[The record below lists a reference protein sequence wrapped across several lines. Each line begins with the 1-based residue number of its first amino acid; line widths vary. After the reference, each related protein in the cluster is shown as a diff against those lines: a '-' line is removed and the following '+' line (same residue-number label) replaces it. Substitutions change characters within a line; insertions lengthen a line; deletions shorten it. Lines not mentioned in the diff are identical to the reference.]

1 MSTGGGSTTTPINE
15 TTTSGPWSALQPYIN
30 QGYQEVAK
38 LYSQGPQKYTPWS
51 QVAGLSEGQQAAMR
65 GVQEYV
71 NNPALQASMAG
82 AQGQIGNLLNPG
94 SNPYA
99 GVAGTAQG
107 QALNYLANNNMMDPS
122 QGLNRMMYQNTQDP
136 SLQAALGRG
145 GNASV
150 GISDQIRSQ
159 LQGQGGIAGSIADK
173 ARQAN
178 SASINASTLAN
189 AYNLQNQNRLKAAD
203 SANIINQNKFGLAS
217 GLLNSA
223 NQYGTQA
230 TGLGLGNANLALN
243 APITMLG
250 QLNKM
255 GALQQAQNQSQL
267 ADATQRWNFEQ
278 NAPYANLARFKNL
291 INPNGQW
298 GTTNTTGT
306 STTTTQGSGQGVG
319 QMIGMVGGGIA
330 GGLMGGPA
338 GAMAGASLGG
348 GLGGGVGGMF
358 KG

>member
-1 MSTGGGSTTTPINE
+1 MSTGGGSTTTPVNDIS
-15 TTTSGPWSALQPYIN
+15 TSGPWSALQPYIN
-30 QGYQEVAK
+30 QGYQEAAK
-38 LYSQGPQKYTPWS
+38 LYSQGPQQYTPWS

-65 GVQEYV
+65 GVEDYV
-71 NNPALQASMAG
+71 NNPALQSSMAA
-82 AQGQIGNLLNPG
+82 AQGQVGNLLSPG

-99 GVAGTAQG
+99 GVVGTAQG
-107 QALNYLANNNMMDPS
+107 QALNYLGNNRMMDPS
-122 QGLNRMMYQNTQDP
+122 QGINRMMYQNTQDP
-136 SLQAALGRG
+136 SLQAALVRG
-145 GNASV
+145 GSASAP
-150 GISDQIRSQ
+150 ISEQILGK
-159 LQGQGGIAGSIADK
+159 LQGQGGIAGGIAER

-178 SASINASTLAN
+178 TAGINASTLAN

-203 SANIINQNKFGLAS
+203 AANVINQNKFGLAS

-223 NQYGTQA
+223 NQYGTSA
-230 TGLGLGNANLALN
+230 TGLGLGNANMVLNSPLA
-243 APITMLG
+243 MLG

-267 ADATQRWNFEQ
+267 ADATQRWNYEQ

-291 INPNGQW
+291 INPNGSW

-306 STTTTQGSGQGVG
+306 TTTTTQGSGQGVG

-330 GGLMGGPA
+330 GGLLGGPA

-358 KG
+358 H